1 MTQHLQ
7 NVQRSIT
14 RRRWWFVGVLVAL
27 VVVIWPILLTWTG
40 SPPEWTGFGPI
51 SGAPNSAHISLLQPA
66 KTLWDWLQLL
76 AALLVP
82 VVVGFAG
89 LSFTRKQSQTERKIA
104 DDRLQEERRL
114 ADDRQREAAL
124 ETYFDRVSQL
134 LLDEGTRGLA
144 HESYVQAV
152 ARARTVTTI
161 RRLDGE
167 RNGSLLRFLRESHL
181 MDLHGAPIDLGGA
194 DLTGAHLSNT
204 DLSGVN
210 LNGTILSGA
219 DLRNA
224 NLSGTT
230 LSEADLSGATLSGAN
245 LTTANLVEAIL
256 IGADLRA
263 AYLREANASGANL
276 REANLSGATLIN
288 ADLSGASLRGANL
301 CGANLIG
308 ANLSGANLKDANLD
322 GAEMRGAILHGANL
336 TEAYLSKAIALAEQ
350 LAEVVS

>member
-1 MTQHLQ
+1 MRQHLQ
-7 NVQRSIT
+7 SVIRAIT
-14 RRRWWFVGVLVAL
+14 KRRWWVVVPLVAL
-27 VVVIWPILLTWTG
+27 VVVAWPILLTWIA
-40 SPPEWTGFGPI
+40 SPPEWTGFGPVP
-51 SGAPNSAHISLLQPA
+51 GAPNSAHISLVLPA

-89 LSFTRKQSQTERKIA
+89 LTFTRRQSQTERKIA
-104 DDRLQEERRL
+104 DDR
-114 ADDRQREAAL
+114 QREAAL
-124 ETYFDRVSQL
+124 QTYFDRVSQL
-134 LLDEGTRGLA
+134 LLDEGTRGLT

-167 RNGSLLRFLRESHL
+167 RNGLLLRFLRESHL
-181 MDLHGAPIDLGGA
+181 MDLHGAPIDLSGA
-194 DLTGAHLSNT
+194 DLTGAQLDNT
-204 DLSGVN
+204 DLSGIN
-210 LNGTILSGA
+210 LNGAILSGA

-230 LSEADLSGATLSGAN
+230 LNEADLSGATLSGAN

-256 IGADLRA
+256 IGADLRT

-276 REANLSGATLIN
+276 REANMSGATLIN
-288 ADLSGASLRGANL
+288 ADLSGASLRGADL
-301 CGANLIG
+301 RGAKLIG

-350 LAEVVS
+350 LTEVVS

>member
-1 MTQHLQ
+1 MMQHPQ
-7 NVQRSIT
+7 NVIRSIT

-27 VVVIWPILLTWTG
+27 AVAWPILLLWTG
-40 SPPEWTGFGPI
+40 SPPDWTGFGPV
-51 SGAPNSAHISLLQPA
+51 GGVPNSTHISLVQPA

-76 AALLVP
+76 SALLIP
-82 VVVGFAG
+82 VVVGVAG

-104 DDRLQEERRL
+104 DDRLLEERRL

-134 LLDEGTRGLA
+134 LLDEGTRGHA
-144 HESYVQAV
+144 HESHVQAV

-167 RNGSLLRFLRESHL
+167 RNGLLLRFLRESHL
-181 MDLHGAPIDLGGA
+181 LDLHGAPIDLGGA
-194 DLTGAHLSNT
+194 DLAGAHLGNT

-210 LNGTILSGA
+210 LSGTILSGA

-224 NLSGTT
+224 TLSGTI

-245 LTTANLVEAIL
+245 LTTANLIEAIL

-276 REANLSGATLIN
+276 REANMSGATLIN
-288 ADLSGASLRGANL
+288 ADLSGASLHGADL
-301 CGANLIG
+301 RGANLIG

-322 GAEMRGAILHGANL
+322 GAEMREAILHGANL
-336 TEAYLSKAIALAEQ
+336 TDAYLSKAIALAEQ

>member
-1 MTQHLQ
+1 MMQHLQ
-7 NVQRSIT
+7 RLLRSIT
-14 RRRWWFVGVLVAL
+14 TRRWWFVGVLVAL
-27 VVVIWPILLTWTG
+27 VVVVWPILLTWTG

-51 SGAPNSAHISLLQPA
+51 SGAPNSTHISLVQPA

-76 AALLVP
+76 SALLVP

-104 DDRLQEERRL
+104 EDRLLEERRL

-134 LLDEGTRGLA
+134 LLDEGTRGHA
-144 HESYVQAV
+144 HESHVQAV
-152 ARARTVTTI
+152 ARARTVTTM

-181 MDLHGAPIDLGGA
+181 MDVHGAPIDLSGA
-194 DLTGAHLSNT
+194 DLTGAHLGNT
-204 DLSGVN
+204 DLSGIN
-210 LNGTILSGA
+210 LSGATLSGA
-219 DLRNA
+219 DLCNA

-230 LSEADLSGATLSGAN
+230 LNEADLSGATLSSAN
-245 LTTANLVEAIL
+245 LATAKLVEAIL
-256 IGADLRA
+256 IGADLGA
-263 AYLREANASGANL
+263 AYLREANLSGVNL
-276 REANLSGATLIN
+276 REATLSGATLIN
-288 ADLSGASLRGANL
+288 ADLTGASLRGANL
-301 CGANLIG
+301 RGANLIG

-336 TEAYLSKAIALAEQ
+336 AEAYLSKAIALAEQ

>member
-1 MTQHLQ
+1 MMQHLQ
-7 NVQRSIT
+7 SLIRSIT
-14 RRRWWFVGVLVAL
+14 GRRWWLVGVVVAL
-27 VVVIWPILLTWTG
+27 VVAWPILLLWTG

-51 SGAPNSAHISLLQPA
+51 SGAPNSTHISLAQPA

-89 LSFTRKQSQTERKIA
+89 LTFTRKQSQTERKIA

-134 LLDEGTRGLA
+134 LLDEGTRGHA
-144 HESYVQAV
+144 HESHVQAV

-161 RRLDGE
+161 RRLDSE

-194 DLTGAHLSNT
+194 DLTGAHLCHT
-204 DLSGVN
+204 DLSGIN
-210 LNGTILSGA
+210 LNGAILSGA

-230 LSEADLSGATLSGAN
+230 LNEADLSGATLSGAN
-245 LTTANLVEAIL
+245 LTTATLVEVLL

-276 REANLSGATLIN
+276 REANMSGATLIN
-288 ADLSGASLRGANL
+288 ADLSGASLRGADL
-301 CGANLIG
+301 RGANLIG

-336 TEAYLSKAIALAEQ
+336 TDAYLSKAIAQAEQ